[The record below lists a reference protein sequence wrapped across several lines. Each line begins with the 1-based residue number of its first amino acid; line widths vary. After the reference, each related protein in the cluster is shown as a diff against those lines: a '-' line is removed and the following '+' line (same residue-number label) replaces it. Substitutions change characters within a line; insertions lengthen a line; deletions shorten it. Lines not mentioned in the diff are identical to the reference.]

1 MFPYDM
7 GGTIFGWWLFGSLL
21 SIGFLVLVVWL
32 IALVVRS
39 VFRDDR
45 YRGGYRGGPGP
56 QSAGDEALSI
66 LRQRFARGEITVE
79 EYEQAKR
86 ILGL

>member
-1 MFPYDM
+1 MPGFDM

-45 YRGGYRGGPGP
+45 YRDSRYHGGSGS
-56 QSAGDEALSI
+56 QAGDEALSI
-66 LRQRFARGEITVE
+66 LRQRFARGEINAD